1 MMNQYKRIVDTYLL
15 YNEDEVECF
24 NTVYAPLLNKEENDL
39 INRKN
44 FIGHFTTSAF
54 VLSNKR

>member
-24 NTVYAPLLNKEENDL
+24 NTVYAPLLNKEEND
-39 INRKN
+39 
-44 FIGHFTTSAF
+44 
-54 VLSNKR
+54 